1 MSNSTLSNTFARVLD
16 GVLTHGEPLPAQ
28 IARRLAD
35 SIHGGEPAV
44 GTRLPSEP
52 QLAGLFGVSRNTVRE
67 AVRQLIAEGIVESR
81 KGVGTFVRSDGR
93 HVALPVETGIEELT
107 STTELIRSA
116 GYDPGC
122 RDYELEVIRASTE
135 VSAALELEP
144 ETFVYRLSRVRLAD
158 REAVMFCEDFLPVA
172 RIDEA
177 VMRGFAG
184 AGSLFAFLEQHGMSV
199 KVARTVLRPALPEPE
214 IAEALGV
221 AIDQPILLLRQVHF
235 DHENKPFLYSEN
247 TINSGFIEFQ
257 VRRVPSA
264 RASSKGGVHSDE
276 SRS

>member
-1 MSNSTLSNTFARVLD
+1 MSNSALSNTFAPDLD
-16 GVLTHGEPLPAQ
+16 GALTHGEPLPAQ

-35 SIHGGEPAV
+35 SIHSGQPAV
-44 GTRLPSEP
+44 GSRLPSEP
-52 QLAGLFGVSRNTVRE
+52 QLAELFGVSRNTVRE

-81 KGVGTFVRSDGR
+81 KGVGTFVRSDGQ
-93 HVALPVETGIEELT
+93 HAVLPVETGIEELT
-107 STTELIRSA
+107 STTELIRAA
-116 GYDPGC
+116 GYEPGC
-122 RDYELEVIRASTE
+122 RDYELEVIRASAA

-144 ETFVYRLSRVRLAD
+144 EAFVYRLSRVRLAD

-177 VMRGFAG
+177 LMRGFAG

-199 KVARTVLRPALPEPE
+199 KVARTVLKPALPEAE

-221 AIDQPILLLRQVHF
+221 AIDEPILLLRQVHF
-235 DHENKPFLYSEN
+235 DHENVPFLYSEN

-276 SRS
+276 SRG